1 MMLDNLK
8 KIVQKE
14 IKKEEESEMEYG
26 ERNNDGNT
34 DIKFVGDRYGNLQRT
49 GFEKAKKLEGTKS
62 AFLGSL
68 KLVKE
73 NYVDQQR
80 QDKAKEQ
87 KNINNCKKD
96 KDKIEVKLQE
106 QKKLIELFQKK
117 IEDKKEKINSLKR
130 DIIRIEENPESI
142 DIEKPNKVIHYIGLG
157 ILVVLSLYMFI
168 FYSSASYSAFFKNFT
183 EDFLNNQ
190 NEGGVIN
197 AVFDPKALEKAM
209 NVSVMELGFILM
221 MVVIFFALG
230 YILHIFQKIKKTIQ
244 RYLAIAGIILV
255 TFTFDSVLAYKIE
268 EGMYEIKVLNSTTD
282 MPVHT
287 LSMAI
292 TSINYWMVIFAGFL
306 VSMFWGVIFD
316 RVMKYYDVEHKIQ
329 QQKNI
334 PKEEIIEI
342 ERDIEEEKRK
352 ISDAEEKKIIL
363 EAERDLCDR
372 VINGDTYIIDY
383 RGLEGRILNF
393 TTGWTRWMT
402 ANDID
407 KTLIEEIW
415 KEAKYF
421 IDTHRGKNNQ
431 DNNTDNENNI

>member
-1 MMLDNLK
+1 M
-8 KIVQKE
+8 
-14 IKKEEESEMEYG
+14 
-26 ERNNDGNT
+26 
-34 DIKFVGDRYGNLQRT
+34 
-49 GFEKAKKLEGTKS
+49 
-62 AFLGSL
+62 
-68 KLVKE
+68 
-73 NYVDQQR
+73 
-80 QDKAKEQ
+80 
-87 KNINNCKKD
+87 
-96 KDKIEVKLQE
+96 
-106 QKKLIELFQKK
+106 
-117 IEDKKEKINSLKR
+117 
-130 DIIRIEENPESI
+130 
-142 DIEKPNKVIHYIGLG
+142 G

-334 PKEEIIEI
+334 PKKEIIEI